1 MFLRA
6 LVAFLVL
13 PGVFAIALPPLIAS
27 VDPWRGER
35 VCGGAAVLALG
46 AVVVG
51 WCIRDFYV
59 AGKGTLAP
67 WDPPRRLV
75 VVGLYRYVRNP
86 MYVGVLVA
94 VAGWALVGGSPA
106 VAAYAVALA
115 IAFHVRVVVHEEPWL
130 ARRFP
135 SAWPAYASSVRRWL
149 PRATPAALG
158 SPPASPPAGV
168 ETPPGSVVTARDGDA
183 ETGR

>member
-1 MFLRA
+1 MLLRA

-27 VDPWRGER
+27 VDPWRGEPVR
-35 VCGGAAVLALG
+35 GGAAVLALG
-46 AVVVG
+46 AVAVA
-51 WCIRDFYV
+51 WCVRDFYV

-75 VVGLYRYVRNP
+75 AVGLYRWVRNP
-86 MYVGVLVA
+86 MYIGVLLA
-94 VAGWALVGGSPA
+94 VAGGALVSGSPA

-135 SAWPAYASSVRRWL
+135 SAWPAYAASVHRWL
-149 PRATPAALG
+149 PRATPAALER
-158 SPPASPPAGV
+158 PPATPAAGA
-168 ETPPGSVVTARDGDA
+168 ETRPGSVTARDGDA
-183 ETGR
+183 EARH